1 MYKNEHNEHCKS
13 IAEEL
18 EKYVDGLMYRCPE
31 CGEIIEFDDECY
43 DEENKSYCCPC
54 CGESVDCNYME
65 QLSLYDYFEDCL
77 DIEYRCDGSK
87 NFRSVCIMV
96 ACGGPNIYI
105 DTGSKNV
112 ELYWWTESG
121 RYSLSRDVVAAIDEW
136 AEEMWNL

>member
-13 IAEEL
+13 IAEDL
-18 EKYVDGLMYRCPE
+18 EKYVNGEMCCCSK
-31 CGEIIEFDDECY
+31 CGETFEWDSEYY
-43 DEENKSYCCPC
+43 DEENDVYTCQH
-54 CGESVDCNYME
+54 CGATSDCDEMYT
-65 QLSLYDYFEDCL
+65 LSLYDYFNEYF

-87 NFRSVCIMV
+87 NYRSVCIMV